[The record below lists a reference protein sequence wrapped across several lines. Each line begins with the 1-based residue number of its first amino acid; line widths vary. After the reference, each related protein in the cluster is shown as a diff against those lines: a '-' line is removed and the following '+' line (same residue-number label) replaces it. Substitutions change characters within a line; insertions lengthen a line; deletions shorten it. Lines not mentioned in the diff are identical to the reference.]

1 MPRIILASQ
10 SPRRKRL
17 LEQIGLDFEVHPSNV
32 DEVSS
37 EQEPSLLVEDLALQK
52 ANDVAHSFPDS
63 LIIGSDTLVVLNN
76 EVIGKPRDE
85 DEAAEFLL
93 NLSDTTHLVLTGVAF
108 VKTNKNG
115 QIEGSKTFHEQT
127 KVTFSTLAEEEIR
140 AYAKSGNPLDKAGA
154 YGIQDDLGALFVEK
168 IEGDYYNVVGFP
180 LNRFYR
186 EMKTFMPELNIMD
199 T

>member
-63 LIIGSDTLVVLNN
+63 LI
-76 EVIGKPRDE
+76 
-85 DEAAEFLL
+85 
-93 NLSDTTHLVLTGVAF
+93 
-108 VKTNKNG
+108 
-115 QIEGSKTFHEQT
+115 
-127 KVTFSTLAEEEIR
+127 
-140 AYAKSGNPLDKAGA
+140 
-154 YGIQDDLGALFVEK
+154 
-168 IEGDYYNVVGFP
+168 
-180 LNRFYR
+180 
-186 EMKTFMPELNIMD
+186 
-199 T
+199 